1 MPRPRTWGS
10 RCLLWG
16 VLLSCVPLAAVA
28 QPAVSWSGRAF
39 IDYRYVLDS
48 PVPGETGANTFD
60 YRRLNLGA
68 QAEVADDFTLF
79 ARLEARGQSPDRPT
93 PFVKDFHLTWA
104 DALGPGH
111 RLRLGVQSP
120 PLFGLA
126 EQTWGYRSLA
136 QTLMDRVRANE
147 SRDFGLRADGPLVP
161 GGAVEYG
168 AMIANG
174 NGVRADAP
182 TARGKHVYG
191 QVRVV
196 PDGPLRAA
204 VTVDFTSHESDE
216 PRAQTLKTSAF
227 LGAVTERVRGGVEA
241 FYITIDP
248 SDPGADTR
256 AGLGLSAF
264 GAVDTSA
271 RTGLVGRI
279 DWVDDEA
286 NLRAD
291 RDEVYGLAAFVYRPA
306 RRVEIMPNVVVSV
319 LDGLDARV
327 ESRLTAH
334 AWF

>member
-1 MPRPRTWGS
+1 MPQPHKWGL
-10 RCLLWG
+10 RRLLWG
-16 VLLSCVPLAAVA
+16 ALLSCASLSAVA
-28 QPAVSWSGRAF
+28 QPTVSWSGRAF
-39 IDYRYVLDS
+39 IDYRYVVDS
-48 PVPGETGANTFD
+48 PVPGETGANSFD

-68 QAEVADDFTLF
+68 RAEVADDFTLF
-79 ARLEARGQSPDRPT
+79 ARLEARGQTPDRPT
-93 PFVKDFHLTWA
+93 PFIKDVHLTWA

-126 EQTWGYRSLA
+126 ERTWGYRSLA
-136 QTLMDRVRANE
+136 QTLMDRVRANG

-168 AMIANG
+168 VMLANG
-174 NGVRADAP
+174 NGLSADAP
-182 TARGKHVYG
+182 TARGKHVYA
-191 QVRVV
+191 QVRAV
-196 PDGPLRAA
+196 PDNPLRAA

-227 LGAVTERVRGGVEA
+227 VGAVTDRIRGGVEA

-248 SDPGADTR
+248 SDPVGETQS
-256 AGLGLSAF
+256 GLGVSAF
-264 GAVDTSA
+264 GAVDMSE
-271 RTGLVGRI
+271 RTALVGRV
-279 DWVDDEA
+279 DWVDSEA

-306 RRVEIMPNVVVSV
+306 PRVELMPNVVVSV

-327 ESRLTAH
+327 ESRLTVH